1 MGFPL
6 LLVLRFRYKLIQ
18 NLSGENEK
26 LYLSVVVIE
35 PALPMDKHLSEWKHS
50 VELIWS
56 AAAPDYGEAACLAAE
71 IARASAEAILR
82 QAATQALPI
91 LRSASS
97 ADADHNT
104 TDAARRRLGV
114 IREVL
119 HRLTTPTFGKRENS
133 PKSLTSEERYRQML
147 GLPHGPRLSAP
158 EIHQAW
164 KRAAKAAH
172 PDGGK
177 EAGMNQ
183 EEQPE
188 PRWSRTKGPA

>member
-1 MGFPL
+1 
-6 LLVLRFRYKLIQ
+6 LVGGRARLWRSRVPCGRDRQ
-18 NLSGENEK
+18 SQHGGD
-26 LYLSVVVIE
+26 
-35 PALPMDKHLSEWKHS
+35 PAAGGH
-50 VELIWS
+50 
-56 AAAPDYGEAACLAAE
+56 AGA
-71 IARASAEAILR
+71 
-82 QAATQALPI
+82 PI

-97 ADADHNT
+97 GDADHST

-119 HRLTTPTFGKRENS
+119 HTLTTPTFGKRGNS

-172 PDGGK
+172 PDSGGSTQRF
-177 EAGMNQ
+177 Q
-183 EEQPE
+183 ELSAARDALIKQV
-188 PRWSRTKGPA
+188 RLARIS